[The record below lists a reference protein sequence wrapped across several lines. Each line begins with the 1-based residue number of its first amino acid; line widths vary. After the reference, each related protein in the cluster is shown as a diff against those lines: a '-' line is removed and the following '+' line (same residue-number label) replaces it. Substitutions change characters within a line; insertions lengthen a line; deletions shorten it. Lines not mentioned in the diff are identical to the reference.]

1 MQTAQQRISAI
12 TNKHLDNNLSLA
24 GMYGLQGSDKAQ
36 FDLARNQIK
45 DVLRSVQQRIDPTLA
60 LIVRDNDWYWYLAGG
75 LNFAIYGGK
84 HTAMGH
90 FWLDEDGTVYAGG
103 MAFPKDGQGAKVGTA
118 QGIDADA
125 VESYVLDHL
134 EQAVGL

>member
-12 TNKHLDNNLSLA
+12 TNKHLDNNLGLA

-45 DVLRSVQQRIDPTLA
+45 DVLGSIQQGIDPTLA

-75 LNFAIYGGK
+75 LNFAIYGAFLARRGWN
-84 HTAMGH
+84 G
-90 FWLDEDGTVYAGG
+90 LRRGDGLPERRTGRKG
-103 MAFPKDGQGAKVGTA
+103 RHGPGDRRGCG
-118 QGIDADA
+118 
-125 VESYVLDHL
+125 
-134 EQAVGL
+134 